1 MSNKYEKLLLVMLP
15 VLMLLCWVGFLSLD
29 RHSGQEVVV
38 SIGGYDPRSVLSGHY
53 IEYQI
58 DWDNTDCFQFEDNVC
73 PKKDFMRIMS
83 YRDLGWVQGPG
94 GRFQGFGGGRFY
106 VSEKSAEAL
115 DKAVRNSDNKAEIVY
130 SYKKGRRPYALRLLI
145 NGQSFQS
152 RQE

>member
-1 MSNKYEKLLLVMLP
+1 MSNKYGKLLLVMLP

-38 SIGGYDPRSVLSGHY
+38 RIGGYDPRSVLSGHY

-83 YRDLGWVQGPG
+83 YHDFGWGRGP
-94 GRFQGFGGGRFY
+94 RGRFY

-145 NGQSFQS
+145 NGQIFQS